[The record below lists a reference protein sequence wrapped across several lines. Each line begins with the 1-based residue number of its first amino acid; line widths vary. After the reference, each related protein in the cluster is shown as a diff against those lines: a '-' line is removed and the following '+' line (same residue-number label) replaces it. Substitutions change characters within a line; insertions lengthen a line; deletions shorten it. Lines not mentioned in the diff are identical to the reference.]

1 MQDVQCFQ
9 KKKKKI
15 KFFCPQI
22 VEKNTLKSCTE
33 KLKSNFFSLLPA
45 QPKQKNSC
53 SKMWPIDQLYID
65 TQLKHKSKRSEN
77 LGRCGR
83 QNMLRPYLTIWE
95 WEWIFG
101 HSVKATSSPGVR
113 SLCLGRIYLEGNLK
127 KDKETDKSR

>member
-1 MQDVQCFQ
+1 MFSSKQNHQNHQKKCEYFLQCRMYNVF

-33 KLKSNFFSLLPA
+33 KLKSTFFSLLPA

-53 SKMWPIDQLYID
+53 SKMWPIDQLYIVD
-65 TQLKHKSKRSEN
+65 TQLRHKSKKSEN

-83 QNMLRPYLTIWE
+83 WNMLWPYLK
-95 WEWIFG
+95 FG
-101 HSVKATSSPGVR
+101 SGSLFSSMQWRQFRNWASVVK
-113 SLCLGRIYLEGNLK
+113 
-127 KDKETDKSR
+127 